1 MAFDGIVTKAIS
13 TEISGLVGARIDK
26 VFEPNKNT
34 IVLGIYQNGLNY
46 ALNICIDAQ
55 YCRLNLTTHPR
66 ANPQVAPSFC
76 MLLRKNL
83 IGLKLKNVITFDL
96 ERLIILEFEGFDDV
110 DDIISKKLV
119 IELMGKHSNI
129 ILLDDSNII
138 IDSLR
143 HIKELDENFRDILP
157 HTKYSFPT
165 SDKCSFLELKD
176 FADFIQ
182 KLNIY
187 CSNKNENAKNF
198 DIYDTTLSDLPVIIS
213 NTFNGI
219 SKNFINAIIKKL
231 GIQNSSS
238 CKISKNELEK
248 IFNYINQVVN
258 NIGTDNLSFEF
269 VENSDGIKKDYFLVP
284 ENLSNEPFNLN
295 FFVDDFYFNKETNEQ
310 FKNYRNT
317 MLKLILDTL
326 KKYKKRL
333 YNIDEKLKEC
343 DGMDKY
349 RLYGELITSNLYRIP
364 NKNVEELELENYYD
378 NNNLIKIKL
387 DKRFVPSINAK
398 RFFKK
403 YSKLKNALVVVSEQK
418 IDTLKEINYIESVVY
433 ELESCSTVDDIASIY
448 EEIAENDIF
457 KEKTSL
463 KTNNKKSS
471 KIKKSKLTK
480 NKPVFF
486 NPIKYIVDGYT
497 VFVGR
502 NNKENDY
509 LTLKFASKSDI
520 WFHTKD
526 FHGSHTILK
535 IDNNLPYPGNDV
547 LIKVAKI
554 AAKHSKACN
563 SSNVPVDYCEVKFV
577 KKPSGS
583 KPGMVI
589 YTNNKTLN
597 VTP

>member
-1 MAFDGIVTKAIS
+1 MAFDGIVTKAITS
-13 TEISGLVGARIDK
+13 ELSQLAGARIDK

-34 IVLGIYQNGLNY
+34 IVLGMYQNGINY
-46 ALNICIDAQ
+46 ALNICIDSQ
-55 YCRLNLTTHPR
+55 YCRINLTTHQKS
-66 ANPQVAPSFC
+66 NPQVAPNLC

-83 IGLKLKNVITFDL
+83 IGLKLKNIITFDL
-96 ERLIILEFEGFDDV
+96 ERLIILEFEGFDDL

-143 HIKELDENFRDILP
+143 HIKEIDENFRDILP

-165 SDKCSFLELKD
+165 SDKLSFLELKD
-176 FADFIQ
+176 FEDFKQHLIASS
-182 KLNIY
+182 KDSILVD
-187 CSNKNENAKNF
+187 E
-198 DIYDTTLSDLPVIIS
+198 LPSKIA

-231 GIQNSSS
+231 NIIDITDDSL
-238 CKISKNELEK
+238 KK
-248 IFNYINQVVN
+248 IFDYTNKIIS
-258 NIGTDNLSFEF
+258 NIGTDNLSFETIK
-269 VENSDGIKKDYFLVP
+269 NADGIVKDYFLVS
-284 ENLSNEPFNLN
+284 ENISNQPFKLN
-295 FFVDDFYFNKETNEQ
+295 FFIDDFYFNKETNEQ

-317 MLKLILDTL
+317 LLKLILDAL

-343 DGMDKY
+343 EDMDKY

-364 NKNVEELELENYYD
+364 NKNVDKVELENYYD
-378 NNNLIKIKL
+378 NNAKITINL
-387 DKRFVPSINAK
+387 DKRFLPSINAK

-403 YSKLKNALVVVSEQK
+403 YSKLKNALIIVSEQK
-418 IDTLKEINYIESVVY
+418 ADTLKELDYIESVVY
-433 ELESCSTVDDIASIY
+433 ELESCSTIEEVAAIY
-448 EEIAENDIF
+448 EEISENDIF
-457 KEKTSL
+457 KEKTSSKL
-463 KTNNKKSS
+463 SKKNS
-471 KIKKSKLTK
+471 KVKKSKLTK
-480 NKPVFF
+480 NKTVSF
-486 NPIKYIVDGYT
+486 NPIKYTIDGYT

-509 LTLKFASKSDI
+509 LTLKFANKNDI

-535 IDNNLPYPGNDV
+535 IDNSLPYPSNDILV
-547 LIKVAKI
+547 KVAEL

-589 YTNNKTLN
+589 YTNNKTIN

>member
-1 MAFDGIVTKAIS
+1 MAFDGIVTKAITS
-13 TEISGLVGARIDK
+13 ELSQLAGARIDK

-34 IVLGIYQNGLNY
+34 IVLGMYQNGINY
-46 ALNICIDAQ
+46 ALNICIDSQ
-55 YCRLNLTTHPR
+55 YCRINLTTHQKS
-66 ANPQVAPSFC
+66 NPQVAPNFC

-83 IGLKLKNVITFDL
+83 IGLKLKNIITFDL
-96 ERLIILEFEGFDDV
+96 ERLIILEFEGFDDL

-143 HIKELDENFRDILP
+143 HIKEIDENFRDILP

-165 SDKCSFLELKD
+165 SDKLSFLELKGFGD
-176 FADFIQ
+176 FKQHLIASSKDSI
-182 KLNIY
+182 LVY
-187 CSNKNENAKNF
+187 E
-198 DIYDTTLSDLPVIIS
+198 LPSKIA

-231 GIQNSSS
+231 NIIDITDDSLKRIFDYTN
-238 CKISKNELEK
+238 KI
-248 IFNYINQVVN
+248 IA
-258 NIGTDNLSFEF
+258 NIGTDNLSFETIK
-269 VENSDGIKKDYFLVP
+269 NADGIVKDYFLVS
-284 ENLSNEPFNLN
+284 ENISNQPFKLN
-295 FFVDDFYFNKETNEQ
+295 FFIDDFYFNKETNEQ

-317 MLKLILDTL
+317 LLKLILDAL

-343 DGMDKY
+343 EDMDKY

-364 NKNVEELELENYYD
+364 NKNVDKVELENYYD
-378 NNNLIKIKL
+378 NNAKITINL
-387 DKRFVPSINAK
+387 DKRFLPSINAK

-403 YSKLKNALVVVSEQK
+403 YSKLKNALIIVSEQK
-418 IDTLKEINYIESVVY
+418 ADTLKELDYIESVVY
-433 ELESCSTVDDIASIY
+433 ELESCSTIEEVAAIY
-448 EEIAENDIF
+448 EEISENDIF
-457 KEKTSL
+457 KEKTSSKL
-463 KTNNKKSS
+463 SKKNS
-471 KIKKSKLTK
+471 KVKKSKLTK
-480 NKPVFF
+480 NKTVSF
-486 NPIKYIVDGYT
+486 NPIKYTIDGYT

-502 NNKENDY
+502 NNKGNDY
-509 LTLKFASKSDI
+509 LTLKFANKNDI

-535 IDNNLPYPGNDV
+535 IDNSLPYPSNDILV
-547 LIKVAKI
+547 KVAEL
-554 AAKHSKACN
+554 AAKHSKARN

-589 YTNNKTLN
+589 YTNNKTIN

>member
-1 MAFDGIVTKAIS
+1 MAFDGIVTKAITS
-13 TEISGLVGARIDK
+13 EISQLKGSRIDK
-26 VFEPNKNT
+26 IFEPNKNT
-34 IVLGIYQNGLNY
+34 IILGIYQNGINY

-55 YCRLNLTTHPR
+55 YCRINLTTHQK
-66 ANPQVAPSFC
+66 ANPQVAPNFC

-83 IGLKLKNVITFDL
+83 IGLKLKNIITFDL
-96 ERLIILEFEGFDDV
+96 ERLIILEFEGFDEL

-143 HIKELDENFRDILP
+143 HIKEIDENFRDILP
-157 HTKYSFPT
+157 HTKYTFPT
-165 SDKCSFLELKD
+165 SNKISFLELKD
-176 FADFIQ
+176 FEDF
-182 KLNIY
+182 KEHLNLSSPNSA
-187 CSNKNENAKNF
+187 SNNNN
-198 DIYDTTLSDLPVIIS
+198 DINNLPTIIS
-213 NTFNGI
+213 NIFNGI

-231 GIQNSSS
+231 E
-238 CKISKNELEK
+238 ISDTSDTSLEK
-248 IFNYINQVVN
+248 IFNYTSEIIT
-258 NIGTDNLSFEF
+258 NIGTSNISFESIKS
-269 VENSDGIKKDYFLVP
+269 NDGTIKDYFLIP
-284 ENLSNEPFNLN
+284 EKSSSIQPFDLN
-295 FFVDDFYFNKETNEQ
+295 FFIDDFYFNKESNEQ

-317 MLKLILDTL
+317 LLKLILDTL

-343 DGMDKY
+343 DDMDKY

-364 NKNVEELELENYYD
+364 NRNVDEIELENYYE
-378 NNNLIKIKL
+378 NNNKIKIKL
-387 DKRFVPSINAK
+387 DKRFSPSINAK

-403 YSKLKNALVVVSEQK
+403 YSKLKNALIIVSEQK
-418 IDTLKEINYIESVVY
+418 ADTLKELDYIESVIY
-433 ELESCSTVDDIASIY
+433 ELENCSTIEEIAFIY
-448 EEIAENDIF
+448 EEISENDIF
-457 KEKTSL
+457 KEKASL
-463 KTNNKKSS
+463 KANTKKNKV
-471 KIKKSKLTK
+471 KKSKLTK
-480 NKPVFF
+480 NKTVSF
-486 NPIKYIVDGYT
+486 NPIKYTVDGYT

-509 LTLKFASKSDI
+509 LTLKFASKTDL

-535 IDNNLPYPGNDV
+535 LDNNLPYPNNDI
-547 LIKVAKI
+547 LIKVAEL
-554 AAKHSKACN
+554 AAKHSKARN

-597 VTP
+597 VNP

>member
-1 MAFDGIVTKAIS
+1 MAFDGIVTKAITS
-13 TEISGLVGARIDK
+13 ELSQLAGARIDK

-34 IVLGIYQNGLNY
+34 IVLGMYQNGINY
-46 ALNICIDAQ
+46 ALNICIDSQ
-55 YCRLNLTTHPR
+55 YCRINLTTHQKS
-66 ANPQVAPSFC
+66 NPQVAPNFC

-83 IGLKLKNVITFDL
+83 IGLKLKNIITFDL
-96 ERLIILEFEGFDDV
+96 ERLIILEFEGFDDL

-143 HIKELDENFRDILP
+143 HIKEIDENFRDILP

-165 SDKCSFLELKD
+165 SDKLSFLELKD
-176 FADFIQ
+176 FEDFKQHLIASS
-182 KLNIY
+182 KDSILVD
-187 CSNKNENAKNF
+187 E
-198 DIYDTTLSDLPVIIS
+198 LPSKIA

-219 SKNFINAIIKKL
+219 SKNFINVIIKKL
-231 GIQNSSS
+231 NIIDITDDSL
-238 CKISKNELEK
+238 KK
-248 IFNYINQVVN
+248 IFDYTNKIIS
-258 NIGTDNLSFEF
+258 NIGTDNLSFETIK
-269 VENSDGIKKDYFLVP
+269 NADGIVKDYFLVS
-284 ENLSNEPFNLN
+284 ENISNQPFKLN
-295 FFVDDFYFNKETNEQ
+295 FFIDDFYFNKETNEQ

-317 MLKLILDTL
+317 LLKLILDNL

-343 DGMDKY
+343 EDMDKF

-364 NKNVEELELENYYD
+364 NKNVDKVELENYYD
-378 NNNLIKIKL
+378 NNAKIAINL
-387 DKRFVPSINAK
+387 DKRFLPSINAK

-403 YSKLKNALVVVSEQK
+403 YSKLKNALIIVSEQK
-418 IDTLKEINYIESVVY
+418 ADTLKELDYIESVVY
-433 ELESCSTVDDIASIY
+433 ELESCSTIEEVAAIY
-448 EEIAENDIF
+448 EEISENDIF
-457 KEKTSL
+457 KEKTSSKL
-463 KTNNKKSS
+463 SKKNS
-471 KIKKSKLTK
+471 KVKKSKLTK
-480 NKPVFF
+480 NKTVSF
-486 NPIKYIVDGYT
+486 NPIKYTIDGYT

-509 LTLKFASKSDI
+509 LTLKFANKNDI

-535 IDNNLPYPGNDV
+535 IDNSLPYPSNDILV
-547 LIKVAKI
+547 KVAEL

-589 YTNNKTLN
+589 YTNNKTIN

>member
-1 MAFDGIVTKAIS
+1 MAFDGIVTKAITS
-13 TEISGLVGARIDK
+13 ELSQLAGARIDK

-34 IVLGIYQNGLNY
+34 IVLGMYQNGINY
-46 ALNICIDAQ
+46 ALNICIDSQ
-55 YCRLNLTTHPR
+55 YCRINLTTHQKS
-66 ANPQVAPSFC
+66 NPQVAPNFC

-83 IGLKLKNVITFDL
+83 IGLKLKNIITFDL
-96 ERLIILEFEGFDDV
+96 ERLIILEFEGFDDL

-143 HIKELDENFRDILP
+143 HIKEIDENFRDILP

-165 SDKCSFLELKD
+165 SDKLSFLELKD
-176 FADFIQ
+176 FEDFKQHLIASS
-182 KLNIY
+182 KDSILVD
-187 CSNKNENAKNF
+187 E
-198 DIYDTTLSDLPVIIS
+198 LPSKIA

-231 GIQNSSS
+231 NIIDITDDSL
-238 CKISKNELEK
+238 KK
-248 IFNYINQVVN
+248 IFDYTNKIIS
-258 NIGTDNLSFEF
+258 NIGTDNLSFETIK
-269 VENSDGIKKDYFLVP
+269 NADGIVKDYFLVS
-284 ENLSNEPFNLN
+284 ENISNQPFKLN
-295 FFVDDFYFNKETNEQ
+295 FFIDDFYFNKETNEQ

-317 MLKLILDTL
+317 LLKLILDAL

-343 DGMDKY
+343 EDMDKY

-364 NKNVEELELENYYD
+364 NKNVDKVELENYYD
-378 NNNLIKIKL
+378 NNAKITINL
-387 DKRFVPSINAK
+387 DKRFLPSINAK

-403 YSKLKNALVVVSEQK
+403 YSKLKNALIIVSEQK
-418 IDTLKEINYIESVVY
+418 ADTLKELDYIESVVY
-433 ELESCSTVDDIASIY
+433 ELESCSTIEEVAAIY
-448 EEIAENDIF
+448 EEISENDIF
-457 KEKTSL
+457 KEKTSSKL
-463 KTNNKKSS
+463 SKKNS
-471 KIKKSKLTK
+471 KVKKSKLTK
-480 NKPVFF
+480 NKTVSF
-486 NPIKYIVDGYT
+486 NPIKNTIDGYT

-509 LTLKFASKSDI
+509 LTLKFANKNDI

-535 IDNNLPYPGNDV
+535 IDNSLPYPSNDILV
-547 LIKVAKI
+547 KVAEL

-589 YTNNKTLN
+589 YTNNKTIN

>member
-1 MAFDGIVTKAIS
+1 MAFDGIVTKAITS
-13 TEISGLVGARIDK
+13 ELSQLAGARIDK

-34 IVLGIYQNGLNY
+34 IVLGMYQNGINY
-46 ALNICIDAQ
+46 ALNICIDSQ
-55 YCRLNLTTHPR
+55 YCRINLTTHQKS
-66 ANPQVAPSFC
+66 NPQVAPNFC

-83 IGLKLKNVITFDL
+83 IGLKLKNIITFDL
-96 ERLIILEFEGFDDV
+96 ERLIILEFEGFDDL

-143 HIKELDENFRDILP
+143 HIKEIDENFRDILP

-165 SDKCSFLELKD
+165 SDKLSFLELKD
-176 FADFIQ
+176 FEDFKQHLIASS
-182 KLNIY
+182 KDSILVD
-187 CSNKNENAKNF
+187 E
-198 DIYDTTLSDLPVIIS
+198 LPSKIA

-231 GIQNSSS
+231 NIIDITDDSL
-238 CKISKNELEK
+238 KK
-248 IFNYINQVVN
+248 IFDYTNKIIS
-258 NIGTDNLSFEF
+258 NIGTDNLSFETIK
-269 VENSDGIKKDYFLVP
+269 NADGIVKDYFLVS
-284 ENLSNEPFNLN
+284 ENISNQPFKLN
-295 FFVDDFYFNKETNEQ
+295 FFIDDFYFNKETNEQ

-317 MLKLILDTL
+317 LLKLILDAL

-343 DGMDKY
+343 EDMDKY

-364 NKNVEELELENYYD
+364 NKNVDKVELENYYD
-378 NNNLIKIKL
+378 NNAKITINL
-387 DKRFVPSINAK
+387 DKRFLPSINAK

-403 YSKLKNALVVVSEQK
+403 YSKLKNALIIVSEQK
-418 IDTLKEINYIESVVY
+418 ADTLKELDYIESVVY
-433 ELESCSTVDDIASIY
+433 ELESCSTIEEVAAIY
-448 EEIAENDIF
+448 EEISENDIF
-457 KEKTSL
+457 KEKTSSKL
-463 KTNNKKSS
+463 SKKNS
-471 KIKKSKLTK
+471 KVKKSKLTK
-480 NKPVFF
+480 NKTVSF
-486 NPIKYIVDGYT
+486 NPIKYTIDGYT

-509 LTLKFASKSDI
+509 LTLKFANKNDI

-535 IDNNLPYPGNDV
+535 IDNSLPYPSNDILV
-547 LIKVAKI
+547 KVAEL

-589 YTNNKTLN
+589 YTNNKTIN

>member
-1 MAFDGIVTKAIS
+1 MAFDGIVTKAITS
-13 TEISGLVGARIDK
+13 ELSQLAGARIDK

-34 IVLGIYQNGLNY
+34 IVLGMYQNGINY
-46 ALNICIDAQ
+46 ALNICIDSQ
-55 YCRLNLTTHPR
+55 YCRINLTTHQKS
-66 ANPQVAPSFC
+66 NPQVAPNFC

-83 IGLKLKNVITFDL
+83 IGLKLKNIITFDL
-96 ERLIILEFEGFDDV
+96 ERLIILEFEGFDDL

-143 HIKELDENFRDILP
+143 HIKEIDENFRDILP

-165 SDKCSFLELKD
+165 SDKLSFLELKD
-176 FADFIQ
+176 FEDFKQHLIASS
-182 KLNIY
+182 KDSILVD
-187 CSNKNENAKNF
+187 E
-198 DIYDTTLSDLPVIIS
+198 LPSKIA

-231 GIQNSSS
+231 NIIDITDDSL
-238 CKISKNELEK
+238 KK
-248 IFNYINQVVN
+248 IFDYTNKIIS
-258 NIGTDNLSFEF
+258 NIGTDNLSFETIK
-269 VENSDGIKKDYFLVP
+269 NADGIVKDYFLVS
-284 ENLSNEPFNLN
+284 ENISNQPFKLN
-295 FFVDDFYFNKETNEQ
+295 FFIDDFYFNKETNEQ

-317 MLKLILDTL
+317 LLKLILDAL

-343 DGMDKY
+343 EDMDKY

-364 NKNVEELELENYYD
+364 NKNVDKVELENYYD
-378 NNNLIKIKL
+378 NNAKITINL
-387 DKRFVPSINAK
+387 DKRFLPSINAK

-403 YSKLKNALVVVSEQK
+403 YSKLKNALIIVSEQK
-418 IDTLKEINYIESVVY
+418 ADTLKELDYIESVVY
-433 ELESCSTVDDIASIY
+433 ELESCSTIEEVAAIY
-448 EEIAENDIF
+448 EEISENEIF
-457 KEKTSL
+457 KDKTSSKL
-463 KTNNKKSS
+463 NKKNS
-471 KIKKSKLTK
+471 KVKKSKLTK
-480 NKPVFF
+480 NKTVSF
-486 NPIKYIVDGYT
+486 NPIKYTIDGYT

-509 LTLKFASKSDI
+509 LTLKFANKNDI

-535 IDNNLPYPGNDV
+535 IDNNLPYPSNDILV
-547 LIKVAKI
+547 KVAEL
-554 AAKHSKACN
+554 AAKHSKARN

-589 YTNNKTLN
+589 YTNNKTIN

>member
-1 MAFDGIVTKAIS
+1 MAFDGIVTKAITS
-13 TEISGLVGARIDK
+13 ELSQLADARIDK

-34 IVLGIYQNGLNY
+34 IVLGMYQNGINY
-46 ALNICIDAQ
+46 ALNICIDSQ
-55 YCRLNLTTHPR
+55 YCRINLTTHQKS
-66 ANPQVAPSFC
+66 NPQVAPNFC

-83 IGLKLKNVITFDL
+83 IGLKLKNIITFDL
-96 ERLIILEFEGFDDV
+96 ERLIILEFEGFDDL

-143 HIKELDENFRDILP
+143 HIKEIDENFRDILP

-165 SDKCSFLELKD
+165 SDKLSFLELKD
-176 FADFIQ
+176 FEDFKQHLIASS
-182 KLNIY
+182 KDSILVD
-187 CSNKNENAKNF
+187 E
-198 DIYDTTLSDLPVIIS
+198 LPSKIA

-231 GIQNSSS
+231 NIIDITDDSL
-238 CKISKNELEK
+238 KK
-248 IFNYINQVVN
+248 IFDYTNKIIS
-258 NIGTDNLSFEF
+258 NIGTDNLSFETIK
-269 VENSDGIKKDYFLVP
+269 NADGIVKDYFLVS
-284 ENLSNEPFNLN
+284 ENISNQPFKLN
-295 FFVDDFYFNKETNEQ
+295 FFIDDFYFNKETNEQ

-317 MLKLILDTL
+317 LLKLILDAL

-343 DGMDKY
+343 EDMDKY

-364 NKNVEELELENYYD
+364 NKNVDKVELENYYD
-378 NNNLIKIKL
+378 NNAKITINL
-387 DKRFVPSINAK
+387 DKRFLPSINAK

-403 YSKLKNALVVVSEQK
+403 YSKLKNALIIVSEQK
-418 IDTLKEINYIESVVY
+418 ADTLKELDYIESVVY
-433 ELESCSTVDDIASIY
+433 ELESCSTIEEVAAIY
-448 EEIAENDIF
+448 EEISENDIF
-457 KEKTSL
+457 KEKTSSKL
-463 KTNNKKSS
+463 SKKNS
-471 KIKKSKLTK
+471 KVKKSKLTK
-480 NKPVFF
+480 NKTVSF
-486 NPIKYIVDGYT
+486 NPIKYTIDGYT

-509 LTLKFASKSDI
+509 LTLKFANKNDI

-535 IDNNLPYPGNDV
+535 IDNSLPYPSNDILV
-547 LIKVAKI
+547 KVAEL

-589 YTNNKTLN
+589 YTNNKTIN

>member
-1 MAFDGIVTKAIS
+1 MAFDGIVTKAITS
-13 TEISGLVGARIDK
+13 ELSQLAGARIDK

-34 IVLGIYQNGLNY
+34 IVLGMYQNGINY
-46 ALNICIDAQ
+46 ALNICIDSQ
-55 YCRLNLTTHPR
+55 YCRINLTTHQKS
-66 ANPQVAPSFC
+66 NPQVAPNFC

-83 IGLKLKNVITFDL
+83 IGLKLKNIITFDL
-96 ERLIILEFEGFDDV
+96 ERLIILEFEGFDDL

-143 HIKELDENFRDILP
+143 HIKEIDENFRDILP

-165 SDKCSFLELKD
+165 SDKLSFLELKD
-176 FADFIQ
+176 FEDFKQHLIASS
-182 KLNIY
+182 KDSILVD
-187 CSNKNENAKNF
+187 E
-198 DIYDTTLSDLPVIIS
+198 LPSKIA

-231 GIQNSSS
+231 NIIDITDDSL
-238 CKISKNELEK
+238 KK
-248 IFNYINQVVN
+248 IFDYTNKIIS
-258 NIGTDNLSFEF
+258 NIGTDNLSFETIK
-269 VENSDGIKKDYFLVP
+269 NADGIVKDYFLVS
-284 ENLSNEPFNLN
+284 ENISNQPFKLN
-295 FFVDDFYFNKETNEQ
+295 FFIDDFYFNKETNEQ

-317 MLKLILDTL
+317 LLKLILDAL

-343 DGMDKY
+343 EDMDKY

-364 NKNVEELELENYYD
+364 NKNVDKVELENYYD
-378 NNNLIKIKL
+378 NNAKITINL
-387 DKRFVPSINAK
+387 DKRFLPSINAK

-403 YSKLKNALVVVSEQK
+403 YSKLKNALIIVSEQK
-418 IDTLKEINYIESVVY
+418 SDTLKELDYIESVVY
-433 ELESCSTVDDIASIY
+433 ELESCSTIEEVAAIY
-448 EEIAENDIF
+448 EEISENDIF
-457 KEKTSL
+457 KEKTSSKL
-463 KTNNKKSS
+463 SKKNS
-471 KIKKSKLTK
+471 KVKKSKLTK
-480 NKPVFF
+480 NKTVSF
-486 NPIKYIVDGYT
+486 NPIKYTIDGYT

-509 LTLKFASKSDI
+509 LTLKFANKNDI

-535 IDNNLPYPGNDV
+535 IDNSLPYPSNDILV
-547 LIKVAKI
+547 KVAEL

-589 YTNNKTLN
+589 YTNNKTIN

>member
-1 MAFDGIVTKAIS
+1 MAFDGIVTKAITS
-13 TEISGLVGARIDK
+13 ELSQLTGARIDK

-34 IVLGIYQNGLNY
+34 IILGMYQNGINY
-46 ALNICIDAQ
+46 ALNICIDSQ
-55 YCRLNLTTHPR
+55 YCRINLTTHQK
-66 ANPQVAPSFC
+66 ANPQVAPNFC

-83 IGLKLKNVITFDL
+83 IGLKLKNIITFDL
-96 ERLIILEFEGFDDV
+96 ERLIILEFEGFDEL

-143 HIKELDENFRDILP
+143 HIKEIDENFRDILP

-165 SDKCSFLELKD
+165 SDKSSFLELKN
-176 FADFIQ
+176 FEEFKHHLVMSSSEPIS
-182 KLNIY
+182 I
-187 CSNKNENAKNF
+187 NE
-198 DIYDTTLSDLPVIIS
+198 LPLKIA

-231 GIQNSSS
+231 DIVDMTDAD
-238 CKISKNELEK
+238 LEK
-248 IFNYINQVVN
+248 IFDYINKIID
-258 NIGTDNLSFEF
+258 NIGTDNLSFDTIK
-269 VENSDGIKKDYFLVP
+269 NADGIVKDYFLVLGNE
-284 ENLSNEPFNLN
+284 ENQPFKLN
-295 FFVDDFYFNKETNEQ
+295 FFIDDFYFDKETNEQ

-317 MLKLILDTL
+317 LLKLILDTL

-343 DGMDKY
+343 DDMDKY

-364 NKNVEELELENYYD
+364 NKNVDKVELENYYD
-378 NNNLIKIKL
+378 NNSKITINL
-387 DKRFVPSINAK
+387 DKRFLPSINAK

-403 YSKLKNALVVVSEQK
+403 YSKLKNALIIVSKQK
-418 IDTLKEINYIESVVY
+418 SDTLKELDYIESVVY
-433 ELESCSTVDDIASIY
+433 ELENCSNIEEVASIY
-448 EEIAENDIF
+448 EEISENDIF
-457 KEKTSL
+457 KEKTSSKL
-463 KTNNKKSS
+463 NKKNS
-471 KIKKSKLTK
+471 KVKKSKLTK
-480 NKPVFF
+480 NKTVSF
-486 NPIKYIVDGYT
+486 NPIKYTVDGYT
-497 VFVGR
+497 VLVGR

-509 LTLKFASKSDI
+509 LTLKFANKNDI

-535 IDNNLPYPGNDV
+535 IDNNLPYPSNDILV
-547 LIKVAKI
+547 KVAEL
-554 AAKHSKACN
+554 AAKHSKARN

-589 YTNNKTLN
+589 YTNNKTIN
-597 VTP
+597 VNP

>member
-1 MAFDGIVTKAIS
+1 MAFDGIVTKAITS
-13 TEISGLVGARIDK
+13 ELSQLAGARIDK

-34 IVLGIYQNGLNY
+34 IVLGMYQNGINY
-46 ALNICIDAQ
+46 ALNICIDSQ
-55 YCRLNLTTHPR
+55 YCRINLTTHQKS
-66 ANPQVAPSFC
+66 NPQVAPNFC

-83 IGLKLKNVITFDL
+83 IGLKLKNIITFDL
-96 ERLIILEFEGFDDV
+96 ERLIILEFEGFDDL

-143 HIKELDENFRDILP
+143 HIKEIDENFRDILP

-165 SDKCSFLELKD
+165 SDKLSFLELKD
-176 FADFIQ
+176 FEDFKQHLIASS
-182 KLNIY
+182 KDSILVD
-187 CSNKNENAKNF
+187 E
-198 DIYDTTLSDLPVIIS
+198 LPSKIA

-231 GIQNSSS
+231 NIIDITDDSL
-238 CKISKNELEK
+238 KK
-248 IFNYINQVVN
+248 IFDYTNKIIS
-258 NIGTDNLSFEF
+258 NIGTDNLSFETIK
-269 VENSDGIKKDYFLVP
+269 NADGIVKDYFLVS
-284 ENLSNEPFNLN
+284 ENISNQPFKLN
-295 FFVDDFYFNKETNEQ
+295 FFIDDFYFNKETNEQ

-317 MLKLILDTL
+317 LLKLILDAL

-343 DGMDKY
+343 EDMDKY

-364 NKNVEELELENYYD
+364 NKNVDKVELENYYD
-378 NNNLIKIKL
+378 NNAKITINL
-387 DKRFVPSINAK
+387 DKRFLPSINAK

-403 YSKLKNALVVVSEQK
+403 YSKLKNALIIVSEQK
-418 IDTLKEINYIESVVY
+418 ADTLKELDYIESVVY
-433 ELESCSTVDDIASIY
+433 ELESCSTIEEVAAIY
-448 EEIAENDIF
+448 EEISENDIF
-457 KEKTSL
+457 KEKTSSKL
-463 KTNNKKSS
+463 SKKNS
-471 KIKKSKLTK
+471 KVKKSKLTK
-480 NKPVFF
+480 NKTVSF
-486 NPIKYIVDGYT
+486 NPIKYTIDGYT

-509 LTLKFASKSDI
+509 LTLKFANKNDI

-535 IDNNLPYPGNDV
+535 IDNSLPYPSNDILV
-547 LIKVAKI
+547 KVAEL
-554 AAKHSKACN
+554 AAKHSKARN

-589 YTNNKTLN
+589 YTNNKTIN